1 MEYKAIHRQ
10 RSMQIK
16 VLLALAV
23 TVMMIIEIIKS
34 RYLYVPIGIFLL
46 LACFLDKE
54 YAIND
59 HGVEIRYTL
68 FGTIR
73 RNRWSWDEITALHV
87 DYNKANPDVILHIG
101 KDIVTRTY
109 KMRSADCEEVLK
121 IAKKQNPRIHIG
133 RID

>member
-46 LACFLDKE
+46 LTCFLDKE
-54 YAIND
+54 YTIND

-73 RNRWSWDEITALHV
+73 RNRWNWDEITALHA

>member
-73 RNRWSWDEITALHV
+73 RNRWLTRSEERRV
-87 DYNKANPDVILHIG
+87 G
-101 KDIVTRTY
+101 KEC
-109 KMRSADCEEVLK
+109 RSRWS
-121 IAKKQNPRIHIG
+121 PYH
-133 RID
+133 